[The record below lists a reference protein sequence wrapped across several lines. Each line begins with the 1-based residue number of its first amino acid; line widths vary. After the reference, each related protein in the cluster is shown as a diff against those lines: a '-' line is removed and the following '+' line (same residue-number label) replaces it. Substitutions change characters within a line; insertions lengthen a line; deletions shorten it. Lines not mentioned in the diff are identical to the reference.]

1 MNTSDVEVNIKI
13 ALDAAIAEGKLDTL
27 ARNVLLSAMTG
38 EVASAVLRNNYL
50 QPLAISLAEM
60 DGLSDLGFQQRL
72 MQRLEKQGRLDRT
85 VENLPSDAALLER
98 QEARQPLTRPE
109 LAVLFA
115 YAKIDLEDKLIKTA
129 VPADTYLGRAL
140 FDYFPPMMRERF
152 AVEIEGHPLRRE
164 IIVTSLAND
173 IINRGGPTFIV
184 RMIEETGRGPA
195 DIAYAFAAVQAI
207 YQLPA
212 LYAGID
218 ALDCEIDGQSQLCL
232 YRRVQDLLKRQT
244 AWFLR
249 HAHFKQGL
257 EREIASY
264 RDGVD
269 FLIGNM
275 AAVLPEQARARL
287 QEEEARLR
295 GDGLPAELAKRI
307 AAFEPLSQALDIVRV
322 SSDVQT
328 PIAVAARIIFAI
340 RDEFRLDALASA
352 SEALAA
358 GDYINRLAV
367 NLSLAAIA
375 SIQRAL
381 AKSVIASSP
390 HDPDFAA
397 WKCNN
402 AAEAARVAN
411 SLSEML
417 TGRALTLAKLTVGVS
432 LLRDL
437 AAA

>member
-13 ALDAAIAEGKLDTL
+13 ALGAANAEGKLDTP
-27 ARNVLLSAMTG
+27 ARNALLAAMTD

-72 MQRLEKQGRLDRT
+72 MQRLEKQGRLNRV
-85 VENLPSDAALLER
+85 VETLPSDGALLER

-109 LAVLFA
+109 LAVLLA
-115 YAKIDLEDKLIKTA
+115 YAKIDLEDELIKTT
-129 VPADTYLGRAL
+129 VPADPYLGRAL
-140 FDYFPPMMRERF
+140 SDYFPPMMRERF
-152 AVEIEGHPLRRE
+152 PAEIEQHPLRRE

-195 DIAYAFAAVQAI
+195 DIAQAFAAIQAI

-212 LYAGID
+212 IYAGID
-218 ALDCEIDGQSQLCL
+218 ALDCKIDGQSQLCL
-232 YRRVQDLLKRQT
+232 YRRVQDLLRRQT

-249 HAHFKQGL
+249 HSQFREGL
-257 EREIASY
+257 EPEIERY

-275 AAVLPEQARARL
+275 AAVLTGQEKVAL
-287 QEEEARLR
+287 QEEEARLQA
-295 GDGLPAELAKRI
+295 DGLPAELARRI
-307 AAFEPLSQALDIVRV
+307 AALEPLSQALDIVRV
-322 SSDVQT
+322 SIEAKA
-328 PIAVAARIIFAI
+328 PMAIAARIIFAI
-340 RDEFRLDALASA
+340 REEFHLDELASA

-358 GDYINRLAV
+358 GDYFNRLAV
-367 NLSLAAIA
+367 NASLAAIA
-375 SIQRAL
+375 SAQRAL

-390 HDPDFAA
+390 WDADFAV
-397 WKCNN
+397 WKKSN
-402 AAEAARVAN
+402 AAEVARIAG

-417 TGRALTLAKLTVGVS
+417 TGRAITLAKLTVGVS

-437 AAA
+437 APV